1 MGSELLLLITLPV
14 VAKSDRSAELD
25 TVNFI
30 LSMFFIYIFRKKNFL
45 QFFGFRPILF
55 QIFGPSPKT

>member
-30 LSMFFIYIFRKKNFL
+30 LSMFFIYIFRKNFL
-45 QFFGFRPILF
+45 HFFGYRPILF
-55 QIFGPSPKT
+55 QIVDPSPKT